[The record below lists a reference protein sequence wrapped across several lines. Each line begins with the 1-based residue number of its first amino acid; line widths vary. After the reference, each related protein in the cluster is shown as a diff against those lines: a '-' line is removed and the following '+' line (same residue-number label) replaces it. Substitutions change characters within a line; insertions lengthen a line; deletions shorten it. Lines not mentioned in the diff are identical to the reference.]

1 MPSQYTRDEWA
12 ATLMVSGL
20 SGEVSRGDLLSL
32 FEVYGTINSIFRGK
46 CSQGFAFVTFEDDSG
61 VSEARRELNG
71 YRFKGCTFDV
81 RPAR

>member
-1 MPSQYTRDEWA
+1 MPSPNTRDDWA

-20 SGEVSRGDLLSL
+20 SCE
-32 FEVYGTINSIFRGK
+32 
-46 CSQGFAFVTFEDDSG
+46 CSQGFVFVTFEVDSG
-61 VSEARRELNG
+61 VSEARRQLNG